1 MRLPLR
7 VTLVALVLLS
17 ACAQQSEP
25 PSATLSIPKPEVAA
39 RIARAAPTVT
49 LATWNLEW
57 LTTRQQ
63 GLPSNVH
70 PRPPAA
76 FDALQRYAT
85 ELNGD
90 IVAFQEVDG
99 VENAARVFTPN
110 QYKIEIADERDV
122 QRVGFAVRNDLS
134 YTRNPDVVGLDPTGS
149 LRRGVDVTIDLHGQ
163 PLRLLAVHLKS
174 GCFDAP
180 ITSAA
185 DACRSLSRQL
195 PVLRTWIADRMR
207 EGIPFAILG
216 DFNRRFEPTPQ
227 GQPDPAWVAI
237 GAPQAQLVRVTE
249 GKRSECWGGEY
260 PKYIDHIVLSPK
272 AASLVG
278 AQSFRQL
285 VYAESGPSAKEL
297 LSDHCPISVQFRP
310 QPTS

>member
-7 VTLVALVLLS
+7 ATLVALALLS
-17 ACAQQSEP
+17 ACAQQPEP
-25 PSATLSIPKPEVAA
+25 PSASPTAPQPEAAA
-39 RIARAAPTVT
+39 RIARTAPALT

-63 GLPSNVH
+63 GLPSNVR
-70 PRPPAA
+70 PRPAAA
-76 FDALQRYAT
+76 FDALQRYAAQ
-85 ELNGD
+85 LNGD

-99 VENAARVFTPN
+99 AENAARVFNPSH
-110 QYKIEIADERDV
+110 YKIEIADERDV
-122 QRVGFAVRNDLS
+122 QRVGFAIRNGLS

-149 LRRGVDVTIDLHGQ
+149 LRRGVDVTVNLNGQ

-195 PVLRTWIADRMR
+195 PVLRTWIAERTR

-249 GKRSECWGGEY
+249 GRRSECWGGEY

-278 AQSFRQL
+278 AQTFRQL
-285 VYAESGPSAKEL
+285 VYSESGPRAKEL
-297 LSDHCPISVQFRP
+297 LSDHCPISVQLQP